1 MRFVLWLLSPSLDIF
16 LIFEILLLYLL
27 SAALQLPGRDSYML
41 IINEGIFL
49 FTWLSNKSGEFQTF
63 AIDIC
68 ETWIY
73 YMFGKF
79 RHCNINKK
87 LPAL

>member
-41 IINEGIFL
+41 IINEGISL
-49 FTWLSNKSGEFQTF
+49 FTWLSNKLGEFQTL
-63 AIDIC
+63 AIDTC
-68 ETWIY
+68 EI
-73 YMFGKF
+73 
-79 RHCNINKK
+79 
-87 LPAL
+87 